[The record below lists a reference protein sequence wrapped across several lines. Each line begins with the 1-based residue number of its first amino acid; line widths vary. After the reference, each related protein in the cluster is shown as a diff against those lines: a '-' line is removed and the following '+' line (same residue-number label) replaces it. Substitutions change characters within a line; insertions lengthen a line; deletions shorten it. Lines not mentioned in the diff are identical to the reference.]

1 MDSKSNA
8 EDMHREKKGTALGLI
23 GIEMNYDECYLA

>member
-8 EDMHREKKGTALGLI
+8 EDLHREKKGTALGLI
-23 GIEMNYDECYLA
+23 GIEMKYDEYDLA